1 VAVSIAETYRPAGP
15 GAAPQV
21 SREAAAQGGLFFVER
36 PLIGPK
42 PDWPIRFP
50 YAVLANAFVFK
61 HHIGRTTMKRLLL
74 AFMTLAFAT
83 ALAAL

>member
-1 VAVSIAETYRPAGP
+1 
-15 GAAPQV
+15 
-21 SREAAAQGGLFFVER
+21 LVER

-42 PDWPIRFP
+42 PDLAHSFSLR
-50 YAVLANAFVFK
+50 VLANAFVFK

>member
-1 VAVSIAETYRPAGP
+1 
-15 GAAPQV
+15 
-21 SREAAAQGGLFFVER
+21 LVER